1 MNNRILL
8 LNLFLLLFLGIN
20 AQQSISDLSVTY
32 SQNFNSLAKTGATS
46 NTLPAN
52 WHINVSANPMVY
64 KVDVG
69 SSNSGGI
76 YSYGVI
82 NDDDRALGSVA
93 SSNASAKNIMYG
105 MQFENNTI
113 NNIQSITVSYTGELW
128 RLGSKNIDTL
138 FFQYNIN
145 ADSIY
150 KGTWVSVPQLNFT
163 TPDTTG
169 VNGSRVG
176 NDAPYKKNIS
186 YTITGLNISPSAT
199 FWIKWRDFDGLSSDD
214 GLAIDDLSVSFA
226 GVTLAACTTP
236 TNNVSNVLLNSTIT
250 EIATSFTKASNSQ
263 KHLVVYSKNS
273 TLSNNPVDKT
283 NYFVGESLGG
293 GTVAYIG
300 NELNPNFII
309 NKLIANTNYTLFFFP
324 FNDSCSG
331 GPLYKVTSII
341 SQTIKTKP
349 FPNTS
354 PYYVSLDTTLTCEQ
368 FKTALKDRISNGHT
382 ALQYNQIPEVF
393 GKTDMANGYI
403 IDRYSTCQFTL
414 LTNLGCPASSECN
427 CYNREHLVPYSWFGT
442 GENYPM
448 YSDMNFIYPS
458 DAYVNSVQ
466 KENLPLGTTS
476 TPYYTN
482 GAGVKVGKSNING
495 YSGDVFEPGDQ
506 YKGDFA
512 RAFLYFVTRYEDS
525 LSVFKTRYASSP
537 FTDSLFTG
545 LEPWLLKTLVNWS
558 KIDPPSSLEISR
570 NDSVYQL
577 QGNRNPYID
586 HPEWVEKAFGPN
598 GNGCEVIIECNQP
611 DTVATKLLF
620 TNVTENSISG
630 SFNKATGA
638 DGYVVIY
645 RKGKSF
651 LTTLTNNQTYTVGQ
665 MITKTSGTITDTSY
679 VGYVSANPND
689 TTFNITGLVDN
700 ARYWIA
706 VIPYKNCPSGK
717 NYRSQFIDNVNKN
730 DTTTANSSTT
740 CDDPG
745 QAPEGLIFTSITKN
759 SISGKFNKA
768 VGGADAYLVLYR
780 ASSSFIV
787 APTDGQTYTVGQL
800 ITKVSGAY
808 TDSSTI
814 GYISS
819 GPNDTTFTINGLD
832 AGKLYWIAVIPF
844 NNCPSGP
851 SYRTVIITN
860 VNKNDTSTSSPNAI
874 KINKELNFSVYPNPV
889 SNNRLNIQLDK
900 SNIDAVRV
908 QIVDITGRILFNGNI
923 PEHTKVHQLEIA
935 NFGKGMYFLQ
945 LEDKNGLN
953 TVPFLVQ

>member
-1 MNNRILL
+1 MNCRILL
-8 LNLFLLLFLGIN
+8 FNLLLLIFFGTN
-20 AQQSISDLSVTY
+20 AQQSITDLSVIY
-32 SQNFNSLAKTGATS
+32 SQNFNSLASTGATS
-46 NTLPAN
+46 SSLPPN
-52 WHINVSANPMVY
+52 WQINVSTNPMVY
-64 KVDVG
+64 KIDVG
-69 SSNSGGI
+69 SSTSGGI
-76 YSYGVI
+76 YSYGLN
-82 NDDDRALGSVA
+82 NDVDRALGSIA

-105 MQFENNTI
+105 MQFKNNTTQ
-113 NNIQSITVSYTGELW
+113 NIQTITVSYTGELW
-128 RLGSKNIDTL
+128 RLGSTNVDTL
-138 FFQYNIN
+138 YFQYNIG
-145 ADSIY
+145 ASDLLS
-150 KGTWVSVPQLNFT
+150 GTWTSVPQLNFS
-163 TPDTTG
+163 TPDTTQPTG
-169 VNGSRVG
+169 KKDG
-176 NDAPYKKNIS
+176 NMTPNRKVIT
-186 YTITGLNISPSAT
+186 YTITGLNISPDAT
-199 FWIKWRDFDGLSSDD
+199 FWIKWRDFDSKGSDD
-214 GLAIDDLSVSFA
+214 GLAIDDLNVSFT
-226 GVTLAACTTP
+226 GVTLAVCTTP
-236 TNNVSNVLLNSTIT
+236 NNNVTSVLLTSAIT
-250 EIATSFTKASNSQ
+250 EIDVNAKKANNSQ
-263 KHLVVYSKNS
+263 KTLVVYSKNT
-273 TLSNNPVDKT
+273 TLTANPIDKSIYNINDT
-283 NYFVGESLGG
+283 LGG
-293 GTVAYIG
+293 GKVAYIG
-300 NELNPNFII
+300 SESDIHFIVD
-309 NKLIANTNYTLFFFP
+309 KLLANTNYTFFFFP

-331 GPLYKVTSII
+331 GPMYKTNAII
-341 SQTIKTKP
+341 KQTIQTKP
-349 FPNTS
+349 FPNTN
-354 PYYVSLDTTLTCEQ
+354 PYYASLDTSLTCEQ
-368 FKTALKDRISNGHT
+368 FKTALKNRIANGHT
-382 ALQYNQIPEVF
+382 ALLYNQIPEAF
-393 GKTDMANGYI
+393 GKTDMVNGYI

-414 LTNLGCPASSECN
+414 LTNLGCPASNECN
-427 CYNREHLVPYSWFGT
+427 CYNREHLVPHSWFGT
-442 GENYPM
+442 GDSYPM

-466 KENLPLGTTS
+466 KGNLPLGTTS

-482 GAGVKVGKSNING
+482 GAGVKVGKSNISG
-495 YSGDVFEPGDQ
+495 YTGDVFEPGDQ

-512 RAFLYFVTRYEDS
+512 RAFLYFITRYEDS
-525 LSVFKTRYASSP
+525 LSVFKTRYALSP
-537 FTDSLFTG
+537 FTDSSFTG

-598 GNGCEVIIECNQP
+598 GNGCEVIVECNQP

-620 TNVTENSISG
+620 TNVSENSISG

-665 MITKTSGTITDTSY
+665 MITKTNGTITDTSY
-679 VGYVSANPND
+679 VGFVSANPND
-689 TTFNITGLVDN
+689 TVFNITGLVEN

-717 NYRSQFIDNVNKN
+717 VYRSQFIDNVNKN
-730 DTTTANSSTT
+730 DTTTAKSSTS

-745 QAPEGLIFTSITKN
+745 QAPEGLVFTNITKN

-787 APTDGQTYTVGQL
+787 APTDGQNYTVGQL
-800 ITKVSGAY
+800 ITNVSGAY

-860 VNKNDTSTSSPNAI
+860 VNKNDTTTSSPNAI

-900 SNIDAVRV
+900 SNVDAVRV
-908 QIVDITGRILFNGNI
+908 QIVDITGRILYNGNI

-945 LEDKNGLN
+945 LEDKNGIN

>member
-1 MNNRILL
+1 
-8 LNLFLLLFLGIN
+8 
-20 AQQSISDLSVTY
+20 
-32 SQNFNSLAKTGATS
+32 
-46 NTLPAN
+46 
-52 WHINVSANPMVY
+52 
-64 KVDVG
+64 
-69 SSNSGGI
+69 
-76 YSYGVI
+76 
-82 NDDDRALGSVA
+82 
-93 SSNASAKNIMYG
+93 
-105 MQFENNTI
+105 
-113 NNIQSITVSYTGELW
+113 
-128 RLGSKNIDTL
+128 
-138 FFQYNIN
+138 
-145 ADSIY
+145 
-150 KGTWVSVPQLNFT
+150 
-163 TPDTTG
+163 
-169 VNGSRVG
+169 
-176 NDAPYKKNIS
+176 
-186 YTITGLNISPSAT
+186 
-199 FWIKWRDFDGLSSDD
+199 
-214 GLAIDDLSVSFA
+214 
-226 GVTLAACTTP
+226 
-236 TNNVSNVLLNSTIT
+236 
-250 EIATSFTKASNSQ
+250 
-263 KHLVVYSKNS
+263 
-273 TLSNNPVDKT
+273 
-283 NYFVGESLGG
+283 
-293 GTVAYIG
+293 
-300 NELNPNFII
+300 
-309 NKLIANTNYTLFFFP
+309 
-324 FNDSCSG
+324 
-331 GPLYKVTSII
+331 
-341 SQTIKTKP
+341 
-349 FPNTS
+349 
-354 PYYVSLDTTLTCEQ
+354 
-368 FKTALKDRISNGHT
+368 
-382 ALQYNQIPEVF
+382 
-393 GKTDMANGYI
+393 
-403 IDRYSTCQFTL
+403 
-414 LTNLGCPASSECN
+414 
-427 CYNREHLVPYSWFGT
+427 
-442 GENYPM
+442 
-448 YSDMNFIYPS
+448 
-458 DAYVNSVQ
+458 
-466 KENLPLGTTS
+466 
-476 TPYYTN
+476 
-482 GAGVKVGKSNING
+482 
-495 YSGDVFEPGDQ
+495 
-506 YKGDFA
+506 
-512 RAFLYFVTRYEDS
+512 
-525 LSVFKTRYASSP
+525 
-537 FTDSLFTG
+537 
-545 LEPWLLKTLVNWS
+545 
-558 KIDPPSSLEISR
+558 
-570 NDSVYQL
+570 
-577 QGNRNPYID
+577 
-586 HPEWVEKAFGPN
+586 
-598 GNGCEVIIECNQP
+598 
-611 DTVATKLLF
+611 
-620 TNVTENSISG
+620 
-630 SFNKATGA
+630 
-638 DGYVVIY
+638 
-645 RKGKSF
+645 KSF